1 MVNANI
7 SGSKKRLQGAKIY
20 LDYPSVG
27 ATETLMMA
35 ATLAEGETIIE
46 NAAKEPEVEDLAN
59 LCIAMGANIFGAGT
73 KRIVISG
80 VPKLHSVD
88 YTIIPDRIEAGTF
101 LIAGAI
107 TNSDIS
113 ISPVVPKHLSAVI
126 SKLQS
131 VGVKVIQETSDSLRL
146 LPSEILKSTN
156 IKTQPYP
163 GFPTDMQAPF
173 MALLSVCSGTSD
185 VTETVFENR
194 MRHVSELNRMGANI
208 RVKGNHAI
216 VKGVPK
222 LSAAP
227 IIGTDL
233 RASAA
238 LILAALAAEG
248 ETTFQGL
255 QHLDRGYEQLEIK
268 LQKLGAKFERVDLVE
283 ENEIFQ
289 ASI

>member
-1 MVNANI
+1 M
-7 SGSKKRLQGAKIY
+7 
-20 LDYPSVG
+20 
-27 ATETLMMA
+27 
-35 ATLAEGETIIE
+35 
-46 NAAKEPEVEDLAN
+46 
-59 LCIAMGANIFGAGT
+59 
-73 KRIVISG
+73 
-80 VPKLHSVD
+80 
-88 YTIIPDRIEAGTF
+88 
-101 LIAGAI
+101 
-107 TNSDIS
+107 
-113 ISPVVPKHLSAVI
+113 
-126 SKLQS
+126 
-131 VGVKVIQETSDSLRL
+131 
-146 LPSEILKSTN
+146 KSTN